1 MGKAKE
7 NFEDAAHH
15 IEEGFEYIDHDE
27 PGPSTSP
34 ITSPDSP
41 QNGETSHAAENS
53 SATPPTTPSLTMK
66 QHYEGLAF
74 KAVHEGN
81 VDALKA
87 LLGSPAYVFNKTW
100 ETRAAIELATA
111 KLAVA
116 EAMVEYLRTQNPII
130 LREQY
135 EKGQEVSEERR
146 QQVVNGIKKDLAVLI
161 EKMVEARTPEI
172 MARYAA
178 FPEER
183 LKHWDV
189 NPAEQIELLRL
200 FLKEQFKEPALESFL
215 ENLLKGGKKALSWG
229 ALFQDIQTHY
239 KNEVRERQNE
249 LQRLQATLQSET
261 SVAEREYI
269 HEIANWS
276 LNTEAWPFIKLPQE
290 AVVEIEEG
298 FTDERPESSRGKGK
312 EKLRAT
318 PQEITRRSVD
328 SEESFEAVKMLT
340 ANQKRILASKVN
352 PNAVNEQGDTLLL
365 YALRKESVMSSHV
378 IRHLLFGG
386 AEPRI
391 GDTSSRHLTPIDI
404 VLEMP
409 ETNDRDTLLGIF
421 AEHAEVAIQ
430 HPLFIERR
438 HQLLCKPENWQ
449 SLNFVLKTHA
459 AATVYLDAQTP
470 EKKSQFIKLW
480 ESVFAEIGLAP
491 TVWNAETA
499 IDIQRK
505 ARKALLCTD
514 PLVLATEVKQTIGK
528 SIFTRLA
535 ALTGSRIFAPLDGFY
550 RGYRAKMEE
559 LGHPDISKAL
569 IQQGATHEVEKQAS
583 VARVSQLEQELRESR
598 AENQVL
604 RQEKVVLQETVK
616 EKDEIILA
624 QDERIRFLEEQNK
637 AQSEINTSLQ
647 ESTEE
652 NKAETRMLKQTVIE
666 LQTMILQMVTNGAG
680 HQLSPVPLLPS
691 IAVPSTS
698 STATVV
704 ASYREVQRKNSRNS
718 TDSVSN
724 HDSGVKEQREN
735 SPSFSSFR
743 EDGIDNKEP
752 SNEEEKSDDKK
763 KKRSSDPCRLM

>member
-1 MGKAKE
+1 MRDGKGMGKAKE

-365 YALRKESVMSSHV
+365 CALRQKSKSSHV
-378 IRHLLFGG
+378 IRQLLFSG

-391 GDTSSRHLTPIDI
+391 GDASSRHLTPIDI

-409 ETNDRDTLLGIF
+409 ETSDRDTLLGVF

-514 PLVLATEVKQTIGK
+514 PLVLATEVKQTVGK
-528 SIFTRLA
+528 SIFTKLA

-550 RGYRAKMEE
+550 RDYRAKMEK

-569 IQQGATHEVEKQAS
+569 IRQGAIHEVEQGAL
-583 VARVSQLEQELRESR
+583 AAEVSLLKRELRESR
-598 AENQVL
+598 AEKEALL
-604 RQEKVVLQETVK
+604 RDNSMLRETALA
-616 EKDEIILA
+616 KDEENQALIKELA
-624 QDERIRFLEEQNK
+624 K
-637 AQSEINTSLQ
+637 AQTKADEATIIAKEARKEAEQTRHEMNILKEQVALLMTHIISRETIPLPGLPPTTNSVNEASSGSSNAITPVVTLY
-647 ESTEE
+647 TE
-652 NKAETRMLKQTVIE
+652 
-666 LQTMILQMVTNGAG
+666 
-680 HQLSPVPLLPS
+680 
-691 IAVPSTS
+691 
-698 STATVV
+698 
-704 ASYREVQRKNSRNS
+704 QRKRSFNNSNNGSDTNSPEKEQPRNS
-718 TDSVSN
+718 SSSSNLQAEDTDY
-724 HDSGVKEQREN
+724 
-735 SPSFSSFR
+735 
-743 EDGIDNKEP
+743 EDEKGNDTKNKTR
-752 SNEEEKSDDKK
+752 SEKCS
-763 KKRSSDPCRLM
+763 MM